1 MPDWKSVIEA
11 HERHTEIRAKY
22 EDALSHLI
30 ESKNI
35 GAFQALQI
43 MSGEVER
50 AHDAVVAAL
59 ASIWITKSERAG
71 DQSPSGRP
79 GRAVKDRH
87 DRSRAAPESQ
97 RACNSKTSSSSERAI
112 W

>member
-11 HERHTEIRAKY
+11 HQRHTEIRAKY

-35 GAFQALQI
+35 GGFQALQI
-43 MSGEVER
+43 MSGEAER

-59 ASIWITKSERAG
+59 ASIWITKSEHAG
-71 DQSPSGRP
+71 DQSTSPI
-79 GRAVKDRH
+79 DRG
-87 DRSRAAPESQ
+87 AP
-97 RACNSKTSSSSERAI
+97 
-112 W
+112 

>member
-11 HERHTEIRAKY
+11 HQRHTEIRAKY

-50 AHDAVVAAL
+50 AHDAVVRRWQ
-59 ASIWITKSERAG
+59 ASGITKSERAG
-71 DQSPSGRP
+71 DQSTSPI
-79 GRAVKDRH
+79 DRG
-87 DRSRAAPESQ
+87 AP
-97 RACNSKTSSSSERAI
+97 
-112 W
+112 

>member
-11 HERHTEIRAKY
+11 HERLIEIRAKY

-30 ESKNI
+30 ASENI

-43 MSGEVER
+43 MSGEVEH

-59 ASIWITKSERAG
+59 AKIWITHSERAS
-71 DQSPSGRP
+71 DQFTPPS
-79 GRAVKDRH
+79 DRVA
-87 DRSRAAPESQ
+87 R
-97 RACNSKTSSSSERAI
+97 
-112 W
+112 